1 MPLWLRP
8 KLVNLL
14 IESLLEPAS
23 IVHQGDCRVSTV
35 LPWLSLSA
43 LEAVACITGN
53 FVSQDDAM
61 MVLLLLKPWTWL
73 FSDYH
78 LVALQLII
86 KFVKQTITLSDIFA
100 SKPDLHPIIKKAV
113 CILSVYF
120 LLNSQKCYKKIRDQS
135 HPPKNIYVFW
145 QVKLKLCSWNSWNG
159 LKVGI
164 VYKNQGVHDLSY
176 ATLWQAFHCINTKYN
191 TVYIRGDSLLGESL
205 VCLW

>member
-23 IVHQGDCRVSTV
+23 IVHQGYCRVSTV

-53 FVSQDDAM
+53 FVFQDDAWWCCCYWS
-61 MVLLLLKPWTWL
+61 LELG
-73 FSDYH
+73 DCH

-86 KFVKQTITLSDIFA
+86 KFVKQMITLSDIFA
-100 SKPDLHPIIKKAV
+100 SKPDLHPIIKAV

-164 VYKNQGVHDLSY
+164 VYKIQGVHDLSY
-176 ATLWQAFHCINTKYN
+176 AALWQAFHRINTKYN
-191 TVYIRGDSLLGESL
+191 TVYIRADSLLGESL

>member
-23 IVHQGDCRVSTV
+23 IVHQGYCRVSTV

-53 FVSQDDAM
+53 FVFQDDA
-61 MVLLLLKPWTWL
+61 MVLLLLKSWTWL
-73 FSDYH
+73 FRDCH

-86 KFVKQTITLSDIFA
+86 KFVKQMITLSDIFA
-100 SKPDLHPIIKKAV
+100 SKPDLHPIIKAV

-164 VYKNQGVHDLSY
+164 VYKIQGVHDLSY
-176 ATLWQAFHCINTKYN
+176 AALWQAFHRINTKYN
-191 TVYIRGDSLLGESL
+191 TVYIRADSLLSESL